1 MADDITAGWR
11 LDRRVV
17 EEVRA
22 LAEQQGRTVQGQAER
37 LLRAALT
44 MTETERETRLA
55 GEVTP

>member
-55 GEVTP
+55 GAVTP